1 MPDESG
7 NGLRYKV
14 DDCLRRVER
23 LERYEP
29 AVMLRRMDDL
39 DKKLDE
45 VEDRLKWQTR
55 ALIGAM
61 LSMLGTLA
69 VVLLVVPHG

>member
-1 MPDESG
+1 VADQYG
-7 NGLRYKV
+7 NGIRFKL
-14 DDCLRRVER
+14 DDHDRRIER
-23 LERYEP
+23 LERFEP
-29 AVMLRRMDDL
+29 AVMIRRMDDL
-39 DKKLDE
+39 DKKLDD
-45 VEDRLKWQTR
+45 VEERLKWQTR